1 MTSANPSSHPRAP
14 RNRRSWLLLPGAD
27 AQTLLQAPTLGVDV
41 AVQELEAFVPPA
53 RQPEARALSAGMLA
67 RWRAAGL
74 VSAVRVNPLD
84 KGGLDDLA
92 AAMPGAPHVV
102 MMSLVASA
110 DQLRALA
117 AEVERLEIVHGL
129 PVGSTEL
136 VPNIETAAGLVR
148 TLEIVAASQRVTAA
162 LVAAEDMVA
171 DLGAERTPTGEE
183 LAYPR
188 QRFLVDCVAAG
199 VVAIDCPYTYAD
211 ATHLDADI
219 RFARRLGYTAKCI
232 VNIDQIPLV
241 NRLLTP
247 AADEINRARRIVSA
261 FESSRQS
268 GADRAEVDGLMV
280 EVPTYNAALRLLQRA
295 RDLGVLA

>member
-1 MTSANPSSHPRAP
+1 MTRDTSIALYRAP
-14 RNRRSWLLLPGAD
+14 RNRRSWLFLPGAD
-27 AQTLLQAPTLGVDV
+27 AHALRAAPALGVDV
-41 AVQELEAFVPPA
+41 AIQELEAFVPPA
-53 RQPEARALSAGMLA
+53 RQPEARALSAGVLA
-67 RWRAAGL
+67 GWRAAGL

-102 MMSLVASA
+102 MMSLVSSA
-110 DQLRALA
+110 DQVHALA
-117 AEVERLEIVHGL
+117 AEVGRLEAAHGL
-129 PVGSTEL
+129 PAGSTEL

-148 TLEIVAASQRVTAA
+148 TLEIAQASPRVTAA

-171 DLGAERTPTGEE
+171 DLGAERSPTGEE
-183 LAYPR
+183 VAYPR

-199 VVAIDCPYTYAD
+199 VVAIDCPDTYAD
-211 ATHLDADI
+211 VTHLEADI
-219 RFARRLGYTAKCI
+219 RFARRLGYTAKSI

-247 AADEINRARRIVSA
+247 AADEIDRARRIVSA
-261 FESSRQS
+261 FDHARQS

-280 EVPTYNAALRLLQRA
+280 EVPTYNAAQRVLQRA
-295 RDLGVLA
+295 RDLGVQD